1 MARVLIVGHHLRPD
15 AASLAQEAA
24 RWLDEHGHQPFLH
37 GDDAE
42 ALGLSVARRRRGAKS
57 AEMVI
62 SLGGDGTML
71 RAVHLLDGAAV
82 PVIGVNVGLLGY
94 LAEVE
99 PADCTR
105 RSSGSSPVRT
115 ASSRA

>member
-1 MARVLIVGHHLRPD
+1 MRSAST
-15 AASLAQEAA
+15 SLA
-24 RWLDEHGHQPFLH
+24 DG
-37 GDDAE
+37 AE
-42 ALGLSVARRRRGAKS
+42 PKS
-57 AEMVI
+57 AEVVL

-99 PADCTR
+99 PADMLQALERFFAGNVQR
-105 RSSGSSPVRT
+105 RVADDAACRDRRRRTTSP
-115 ASSRA
+115 